1 MNQHIRWKHRLLSA
15 VLAAAICLAML
26 PAQALAFAQEGQAP
40 GSTPGSS
47 SESASGSSS
56 GSSFGSSMASSSA
69 SASSGS
75 QPEGQPEGESAPGS
89 STGTSFTP
97 SSEDEGGA
105 GNAPAGADV
114 RVEWLPQQ
122 PSVASGTAGT
132 VTLRAQLGEGVSR
145 AEVSVALDAQEAAA
159 LREFRNEQGELT
171 DGAALDA
178 NGTALV
184 LSLTEDGAVLS
195 FSLDETHPAVE
206 QNFTF
211 QVPNGVS
218 APFCISVKDSISAA
232 SGEKPNLVLSAQ
244 AQDMEV
250 TAEYKGWQ
258 ASITGPQAELKPTE
272 DGVLPDFAFQLS
284 AISENTAAA
293 GALYT
298 QSQSAS
304 LSLELPQGISLPEG
318 QALCENNVIRIGGT
332 PVATLAGLAQNTEVT
347 AAVQGNALHIT
358 LRRTAPQGQSA
369 ELEDISGLTL
379 AFAGEAFAVA
389 PGFAGAAI
397 TLGGTLENTPAAGQA
412 PAPQQLGAASAQ
424 VLATWQGGLG
434 TGRPEEASVAIDE
447 WLSSFS
453 RTLYWVDNHNEAAL
467 RPDTAQYP

>member
-1 MNQHIRWKHRLLSA
+1 MRWMR
-15 VLAAAICLAML
+15 
-26 PAQALAFAQEGQAP
+26 
-40 GSTPGSS
+40 
-47 SESASGSSS
+47 
-56 GSSFGSSMASSSA
+56 
-69 SASSGS
+69 
-75 QPEGQPEGESAPGS
+75 
-89 STGTSFTP
+89 
-97 SSEDEGGA
+97 
-105 GNAPAGADV
+105 
-114 RVEWLPQQ
+114 R
-122 PSVASGTAGT
+122 
-132 VTLRAQLGEGVSR
+132 
-145 AEVSVALDAQEAAA
+145 EAAA

-258 ASITGPQAELKPTE
+258 ASITGPQAELQPTE

-298 QSQSAS
+298 QSQSVS
-304 LSLELPQGISLPEG
+304 LSLELPQGHQPARG
-318 QALCENNVIRIGGT
+318 QACSENNVIRIGGT
-332 PVATLAGLAQNTEVT
+332 PIATLAGLAQNTEVT
-347 AAVQGNALHIT
+347 AAVQGNACT
-358 LRRTAPQGQSA
+358 SPFGVRRRRGKVQSWKT
-369 ELEDISGLTL
+369 S
-379 AFAGEAFAVA
+379 
-389 PGFAGAAI
+389 
-397 TLGGTLENTPAAGQA
+397 
-412 PAPQQLGAASAQ
+412 
-424 VLATWQGGLG
+424 
-434 TGRPEEASVAIDE
+434 
-447 WLSSFS
+447 
-453 RTLYWVDNHNEAAL
+453 AAL
-467 RPDTAQYP
+467 RLPLQARRLPWRPALRARPSHWAARWKTRPPRARPRPRSSLALPAHRCLPPGRAAWAPAGRRKHLLQ